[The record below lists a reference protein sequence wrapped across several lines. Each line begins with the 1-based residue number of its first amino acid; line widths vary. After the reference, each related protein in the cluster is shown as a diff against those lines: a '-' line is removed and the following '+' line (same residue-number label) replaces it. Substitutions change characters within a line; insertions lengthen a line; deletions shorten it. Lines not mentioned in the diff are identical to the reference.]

1 MMENPEGIPFRFLNV
16 DVSHIFIKKIE
27 EYSAIFG
34 QKQIQNIMYTLSL
47 MENKGK
53 AEKMENLLQTN
64 IQKSADWCNRFQV
77 PFHSLSSPLNLFL
90 GSNFDG

>member
-16 DVSHIFIKKIE
+16 DVSQIFIKKIE

-77 PFHSLSSPLNLFL
+77 PFHSLLSPLNLFL